1 MKKKI
6 TPAPPQKQLEKRKQV
21 YRESYRKGV
30 FFDNKEKLI
39 EWLRQK
45 DVIVRV
51 HAGGRLDDDT
61 ELIQIT
67 IEGFI
72 PD

>member
-1 MKKKI
+1 MAKAAQK
-6 TPAPPQKQLEKRKQV
+6 KQLEKRKQV

-51 HAGGRLDDDT
+51 HAGGRLDDDI